1 MKKSL
6 HLILILALFASL
18 FLGCGCSAYAD
29 ENEVIL
35 TLYVQD
41 KEGDTELAKSYTADM
56 LATLTKKGDGAAYVY
71 YKEGATNAVVATEYV
86 LLDDL
91 LADAAV
97 DFGPTQKLAFEC
109 ADGLYDKGD
118 FSYETLSQRG
128 MDSNGVAVPAAIAL
142 TWAEDNLDETTI
154 SGIAAKA
161 ENTGHLR
168 FVCGMTAEEAEK
180 MTASGSRLPTDIIS
194 ITILP
199 MK

>member
-1 MKKSL
+1 MKRSL

-18 FLGCGCSAYAD
+18 FLGCGCLACAD
-29 ENEVIL
+29 ENGVIL
-35 TLYVQD
+35 TLYVRNE
-41 KEGDTELAKSYTADM
+41 EGNTELVKSYTADM
-56 LATLTKKGDGAAYVY
+56 LANLIKKDDSAAYVY

-86 LLDDL
+86 PFDDL

-97 DFGPTQKLAFEC
+97 DFGPMQKLAFEC
-109 ADGLYDKGD
+109 VDGLYEKGD

-128 MDSNGVAVPAAIAL
+128 MDSNGVAVPTAIAL

-154 SGIAAKA
+154 SGIATKA
-161 ENTGHLR
+161 ENTGCLR

-180 MTASGSRLPTDIIS
+180 MTASGSRMPIDIIS

-199 MK
+199 MN